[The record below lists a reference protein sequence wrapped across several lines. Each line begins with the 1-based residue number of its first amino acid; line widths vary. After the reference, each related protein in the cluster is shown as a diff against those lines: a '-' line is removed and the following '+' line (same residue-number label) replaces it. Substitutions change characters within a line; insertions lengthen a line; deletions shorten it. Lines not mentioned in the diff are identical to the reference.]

1 MELFK
6 KKKKGKVLNKVNMKV
21 KVKHQVKH
29 LISNKIEPNQFY
41 VMMKLKSTW
50 SPYVEGLLLLKVT
63 RLLRQS

>member
-1 MELFK
+1 
-6 KKKKGKVLNKVNMKV
+6 MKV

-50 SPYVEGLLLLKVT
+50 SPYIEGWLLLKVT

>member
-1 MELFK
+1 
-6 KKKKGKVLNKVNMKV
+6 MKV

-29 LISNKIEPNQFY
+29 LISNKIEPNQFS

-50 SPYVEGLLLLKVT
+50 STYIEGLLLLKVT

>member
-1 MELFK
+1 
-6 KKKKGKVLNKVNMKV
+6 MKV

-50 SPYVEGLLLLKVT
+50 SPYIEGLLLLSDKVAT
-63 RLLRQS
+63 AKLIYSFVGLWARPTLL